1 MLETFP
7 PRLNQTYEKST
18 VDVNENSRR
27 GIIGFFRVHDIKND
41 VAMGGGF
48 VWDGLVRVASE
59 AGEKRCGHS

>member
-1 MLETFP
+1 M
-7 PRLNQTYEKST
+7 
-18 VDVNENSRR
+18 DVNENSRR

-41 VAMGGGF
+41 VAMGGRF